1 MTNKKQDEAA
11 RIRNAV
17 LNLIEVLDAD
27 EPDWR
32 PIDGETTDYDI
43 AWNQLIEIVEN
54 PNLPIHE
61 AIISEIT
68 KNGAMTTRELDAAI
82 NTTLRTIQ
90 NYIAKMQTDGELAS
104 ERTNGGYP
112 LRYFLTGKS

>member
-54 PNLPIHE
+54 PNLPIRE

-68 KNGAMTTRELDAAI
+68 KNGPMKPGNLMLQSIQHYEQFR
-82 NTTLRTIQ
+82 TTLR
-90 NYIAKMQTDGELAS
+90 KCKQTANLHQR
-104 ERTNGGYP
+104 ERMADIHSDT
-112 LRYFLTGKS
+112 F